1 MKGRFKTDL
10 LKKKR
15 KQLSDP
21 KKFMKN
27 IRHWNEKASHL
38 IIGIAKD
45 RIFFLEDQLKMK
57 EVVIDFFDKTD
68 GGR

>member
-1 MKGRFKTDL
+1 
-10 LKKKR
+10 
-15 KQLSDP
+15 
-21 KKFMKN
+21 MKN
-27 IRHWNEKASHL
+27 IRHWNEKASRL

-57 EVVIDFFDKTD
+57 EVVIDFFGKTE

>member
-1 MKGRFKTDL
+1 
-10 LKKKR
+10 
-15 KQLSDP
+15 
-21 KKFMKN
+21 MKN

-38 IIGIAKD
+38 IIGIGKD